1 MNVLPINELQE
12 TSEDEENVIT
22 KSRNGAKKIQE
33 GNVTRKA
40 AWSNCFWDPVQK
52 PNFSWAKPWI
62 RIEANPSY
70 LDRLNWLRRRL

>member
-1 MNVLPINELQE
+1 MNVLPMNELQE

-40 AWSNCFWDPVQK
+40 AWSNCF
-52 PNFSWAKPWI
+52 
-62 RIEANPSY
+62 
-70 LDRLNWLRRRL
+70 